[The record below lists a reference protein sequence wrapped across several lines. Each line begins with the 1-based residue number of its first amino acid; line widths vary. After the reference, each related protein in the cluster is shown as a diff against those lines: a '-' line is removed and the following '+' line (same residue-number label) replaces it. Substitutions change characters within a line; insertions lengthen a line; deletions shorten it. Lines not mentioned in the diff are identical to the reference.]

1 MNIKF
6 LWNIYMGDQVSL
18 DNRTEMILNYGI
30 LIQDGVGNIWT
41 NVVSTQ
47 LGGGL
52 DCTFQFNKIW

>member
-1 MNIKF
+1 
-6 LWNIYMGDQVSL
+6 MGDQVSL
-18 DNRTEMILNYGI
+18 GNRTEMILNYGII